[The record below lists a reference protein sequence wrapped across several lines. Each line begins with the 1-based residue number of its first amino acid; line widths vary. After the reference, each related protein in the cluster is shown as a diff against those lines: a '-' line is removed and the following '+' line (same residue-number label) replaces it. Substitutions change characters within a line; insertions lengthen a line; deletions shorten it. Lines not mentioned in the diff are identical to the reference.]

1 MVWATFLPEL
11 ILFMFQLF
19 LLKRPFFA
27 SPMATMGDEEL
38 GAQLHARLGAQL
50 VPQEE
55 LADEELGAQ
64 LHARLG
70 AQLVPTEETRDEAGP
85 ASRGLVEPKVEP
97 KAETQAVLTRFRF
110 QRRRVPRGHFCV
122 GNPGLVA

>member
-27 SPMATMGDEEL
+27 SPMATMG
-38 GAQLHARLGAQL
+38 
-50 VPQEE
+50 
-55 LADEELGAQ
+55 DEELGAQ